1 MRHVTDRPQG
11 IAQQLLQLAAEACQ
25 PVLCRGGL
33 RQMRRQPGA
42 GRGAQGDFGGVVV
55 QVLVFVPRIVRAVD
69 QLVLVRAMAGS
80 QGINQPTAGFILGA
94 LGTRMADSL
103 REEMEGAGRIT
114 AADAEAAM
122 AEVVAA
128 IRAMEAAGDLFLIA
142 AEAEE
147 EGETEIEMATA

>member
-55 QVLVFVPRIVRAVD
+55 QVLVFVPRIVRAAKRRAVSTTWP
-69 QLVLVRAMAGS
+69 LASVRVSIQPGIAEVPGTAPVTKSMAS
-80 QGINQPTAGFILGA
+80 E
-94 LGTRMADSL
+94 R
-103 REEMEGAGRIT
+103 T
-114 AADAEAAM
+114 AAS
-122 AEVVAA
+122 
-128 IRAMEAAGDLFLIA
+128 RSGDS
-142 AEAEE
+142 
-147 EGETEIEMATA
+147 TASTRSQSPGCT